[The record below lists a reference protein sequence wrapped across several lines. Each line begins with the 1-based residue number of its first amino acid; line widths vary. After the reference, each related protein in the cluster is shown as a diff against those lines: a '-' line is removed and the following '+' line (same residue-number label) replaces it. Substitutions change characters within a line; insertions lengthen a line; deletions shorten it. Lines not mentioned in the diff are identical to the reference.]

1 MTIHHVFDTLN
12 LGVVILDREMRVH
25 YWNNWMAVHSG
36 RSKESII
43 GANLVDV
50 FPNLN
55 EPNFLRSFKSVLKF
69 GNFYYFSQK
78 LHRYLFPMK
87 PFSSFESDYEFMQQ
101 SCAMCPIR
109 DDSNVITHICIT
121 VQDVTELA
129 DYEKRLIDMNLRDGL
144 TGAFNRRFLTQ
155 RLEEEF
161 ERHRRYSRSLSL
173 LMIDIDHF
181 KHVNDTYGHQ
191 IGDLI
196 LKSVASE
203 IQGIMRKVDLLIR
216 YGGEE
221 FCCILPETNLDSAM
235 IIAER
240 IRRTIEKKVHQ
251 HDQLNIQIT
260 VSVGVH
266 EFKGNLDSAD
276 TLLKKADEALYLAK
290 DAGRN
295 KVIAVQ

>member
-12 LGVVILDREMRVH
+12 IGVVILDKEMRVH

-43 GANLVDV
+43 GANLVDI

-87 PFSSFESDYEFMQQ
+87 TFSSFESEYEFMQQ
-101 SCAMCPIR
+101 SCSMCPIR
-109 DDSNVITHICIT
+109 DDNNAITHICIT

-129 DYEKRLIDMNLRDGL
+129 DYEKRLIEMNLKDGL

-161 ERHRRYSRSLSL
+161 ERHRRYARSLSL

-203 IQGIMRKVDLLIR
+203 ILIIMRKVDLLIR

-235 IIAER
+235 VMAER
-240 IRRTIEKKVHQ
+240 IRRTIEKKVHEY
-251 HDQLNIQIT
+251 DQQKIQIT